1 MALLIDSI
9 HNDKYINKYTKTYKQ
24 KHQSDHYPFH
34 WVENDISKK
43 KHKHILCGNK
53 AKSEK
58 GTNEPA
64 KQRTKS
70 TKINKFETE

>member
-1 MALLIDSI
+1 MINISI
-9 HNDKYINKYTKTYKQ
+9 NTQKRTSRTTKATIIHFIGLKTT
-24 KHQSDHYPFH
+24 SR
-34 WVENDISKK
+34 KK